1 MKQWFFLLLVGLL
14 AACATDGQ
22 VSPPSSSSNQRP
34 SLRILSPS
42 NGATISGTGTRAEV
56 SVSDD
61 KAVTRLTRQVN
72 GGSEQD
78 ISIQPT
84 QSGNIIFWI
93 PLVSGNNTAVIRA
106 YDAEGLS
113 ASATLNLQV
122 GSSGSG
128 DAGGG
133 SGGGT
138 IGADYGGYTLPNGPT
153 YYVSPSGSN
162 ANDGSRERPW
172 ATLSFAVQKL
182 KPGDVLRVLP
192 GSYNESVQV
201 TVSGTASQRI
211 TIASESRWGAKLN
224 AQGALFGIDVRGSY
238 VDVVG
243 FEVTGASN
251 SGIISWAP
259 YNRFLFNHV
268 YGIRAQCD
276 SNGGAGVNMSSPD
289 SSDGVMLGNLVHDIG
304 DLSAGFCT
312 RIHGIYQGAP
322 RGMVQNN
329 IIYRARGFG
338 ITTWHAATAVTISNN
353 LSFSN
358 LYGGISVGSGDNT
371 RGNRAENFLVANNIV
386 VGNPRGIS
394 EEGNTGVNRFI
405 NNLAWNNATNWRLQ
419 TSTQQGSLSLDPG
432 FVNYQP
438 DGSGEYTLQ
447 SSSPAIDKGI
457 SERAP
462 AIDFQARPRLQG
474 SAPDLGPFEVR

>member
-1 MKQWFFLLLVGLL
+1 MRQLFFLLLVGLIT
-14 AACATDGQ
+14 ACATDQ
-22 VSPPSSSSNQRP
+22 SAPSPSSSSNQAP
-34 SLRILSPS
+34 SIRILSPS
-42 NGATISGTGTRAEV
+42 NGATVSGAGTRAEV
-56 SVSDD
+56 SISDD

-72 GGSEQD
+72 GGPEQD
-78 ISIQPT
+78 IAIQPT

-93 PLVSGNNTAVIRA
+93 PLVSGSNTAVIRV

-122 GSSGSG
+122 GGSSS
-128 DAGGG
+128 GG
-133 SGGGT
+133 SGGGSFGT
-138 IGADYGGYTLPNGPT
+138 DYGGYTLPSGPT

-201 TVSGTASQRI
+201 TASGTSSQRI
-211 TIASESRWGAKLN
+211 TIASDIRWGAKLN
-224 AQGALFGIDVRGSY
+224 AQGNLFGIDVRGSY
-238 VDVVG
+238 VDIVG
-243 FEVTGASN
+243 FEVTNATN

-322 RGMVQNN
+322 RGLVQNN
-329 IIYRARGFG
+329 ITYRARGFG
-338 ITTWHAATAVTISNN
+338 ITSWHAATAVTISNN
-353 LSFSN
+353 LSFAN

-394 EEGNTGVNRFI
+394 EEGNTGVNRFV
-405 NNLAWNNATNWRLQ
+405 NNLVWNNTTNWRLQ

-432 FVNYQP
+432 FVNFQP
-438 DGSGEYTLQ
+438 DGSGNYTLQ

-457 SERAP
+457 TERAP
-462 AIDFQARPRLQG
+462 AIDFQAKPRLQG

>member
-1 MKQWFFLLLVGLL
+1 M
-14 AACATDGQ
+14 
-22 VSPPSSSSNQRP
+22 
-34 SLRILSPS
+34 
-42 NGATISGTGTRAEV
+42 
-56 SVSDD
+56 
-61 KAVTRLTRQVN
+61 N
-72 GGSEQD
+72 GGPEQD
-78 ISIQPT
+78 IAIQPT

-93 PLVSGNNTAVIRA
+93 PLVSGSNTAVIRV

-122 GSSGSG
+122 GGSSS
-128 DAGGG
+128 GG
-133 SGGGT
+133 SGGGSFGT
-138 IGADYGGYTLPNGPT
+138 DYGGYTLPSGPT

-162 ANDGSRERPW
+162 ANDGSRARPW
-172 ATLSFAVQKL
+172 ATLSFAGQKL

-192 GSYNESVQV
+192 GSYNESVPV
-201 TVSGTASQRI
+201 TASGTSSPRI
-211 TIASESRWGAKLN
+211 TIASDIRWGPKLN
-224 AQGALFGIDVRGSY
+224 AQGNLFGIDVRGSY
-238 VDVVG
+238 VDSVG
-243 FEVTGASN
+243 FEVTNAPN

-322 RGMVQNN
+322 RGLVQNN
-329 IIYRARGFG
+329 ITYRARGFG
-338 ITTWHAATAVTISNN
+338 ITSWHAATAVTISNN
-353 LSFSN
+353 LSFAN

-394 EEGNTGVNRFI
+394 EEGNTGVNRFV
-405 NNLAWNNATNWRLQ
+405 NNLVWNNTTNWRLQ

-432 FVNYQP
+432 FVNFQP
-438 DGSGEYTLQ
+438 DGSGNYTLQ

-457 SERAP
+457 TERAP
-462 AIDFQARPRLQG
+462 AIDFQAKPRLQG